1 MKMAEPIAQYCQ
13 LITSRTGGYQ
23 LAFAAGDYLRRQ
35 GHDDDI
41 LFLDEVIVRFGINN
55 ADQHYHVP
63 LLLSPYGYSTYRG
76 S

>member
-1 MKMAEPIAQYCQ
+1 LPADNF
-13 LITSRTGGYQ
+13 RTGEYQ
-23 LAFAAGDYLRRQ
+23 LVFVAGDYLRRQ

-41 LFLDEVIVRFGINN
+41 LFLDEVIVRFGIQN